1 MATYDPNRTRRG
13 PSSDPADDDVTQV
26 DAILDRTSDGDIPAV
41 PIGPGAEVP
50 AAVVAP
56 PEPEVDP
63 EPEVAPEPE
72 PSTSPE
78 PEPGPEPQ
86 PEPEAPRA
94 APPASGV
101 VDAVP
106 LPAPERSLQRLAVVT
121 GVAAATA
128 AAIWLFRR
136 RRNG

>member
-1 MATYDPNRTRRG
+1 MATYDPKRTRRG
-13 PSSDPADDDVTQV
+13 PSADPSSDDTTQV

-41 PIGPGAEVP
+41 PAGTGAEVP
-50 AAVVAP
+50 AAVVP
-56 PEPEVDP
+56 PET
-63 EPEVAPEPE
+63 EPAPEPV
-72 PSTSPE
+72 TE
-78 PEPGPEPQ
+78 PEPATE

-101 VDAVP
+101 VEPVA

-136 RRNG
+136 RRDG